1 MVVILFT
8 VVTQGIL
15 VPSSARGSFNTPL
28 LTINNGVF
36 QAIGVISFGAF
47 LKRKESPLPLVLT
60 KKKHLSAIITLCSFM
75 ALSKHRQLI
84 ALPK

>member
-47 LKRKESPLPLVLT
+47 LKRKESSP
-60 KKKHLSAIITLCSFM
+60 F
-75 ALSKHRQLI
+75 R
-84 ALPK
+84 